1 MRNEALCAAS
11 EKMNEGMSNDFS
23 PNSNPLAETPL
34 DATGALPAKPSGT
47 LGFLFRDFALS
58 VFIAVGIILFLYQPV
73 KVEGTSMMPA
83 LSDQERIFINKFTYR
98 LGLEN
103 IAAGDT
109 VVFLYPGDRTKSY
122 IKRVIGVP
130 GDEVE
135 VREGQVFRNGKLLEE
150 AYVPEEFRDRISA
163 PLIRVPKGQ
172 YYVMGDHRSASNDSR
187 SWGTVPANLIYGKA
201 VFVYWPIDKLGVV
214 R

>member
-1 MRNEALCAAS
+1 MHS
-11 EKMNEGMSNDFS
+11 D
-23 PNSNPLAETPL
+23 PLQDPQQEQQPQPAQAEVLGLERESVPVK
-34 DATGALPAKPSGT
+34 GSGS
-47 LGFLFRDFALS
+47 LAFLFRDFALS

-109 VVFLYPGDRTKSY
+109 VVFLFPGDRSKSY

-135 VREGQVFRNGKLLEE
+135 VREGQVYRNGELLPEP
-150 AYVPEEFRDRISA
+150 YVPEEFRDRISA
-163 PLIRVPKGQ
+163 PRIRVPKGQ

-187 SWGTVPANLIYGKA
+187 SWGTVPASLIYGKA
-201 VFVYWPIDKLGVV
+201 VFVYWPIDRLGVV